1 MKNLPVEIP
10 IEEKIK
16 LPPRKIKAISK
27 DPEKLAVA
35 IDLVY
40 VSDSHPGIQRVKKG
54 KEFAYLVDGK
64 KLDDKAVVQR
74 IKGLVIPPAW
84 EDVWICML
92 ENGHLQATG
101 VDVKKRKQYRYHP
114 HWSALRNHTKYYRLL
129 EFGKALPAIRQQL
142 DKDLSLPGLP
152 VEKVLALLV
161 SLMEETSIRIG
172 NNFYEKLY
180 GSFGLTT
187 LKDRHVEIKGS
198 GLKFIFK
205 GKKSIEHSISLKN
218 KKLVALVKK
227 CRDIP
232 GKELFQYYDGGGGRR
247 AVDSGMVNNYIK
259 HISGGADFTAKDFRT
274 WAGTLEAFRAFN
286 AIGPFETVTEQKKK
300 VVEALDMVARKL
312 GNTRTV
318 CKKYYVHPSIMSLY
332 ENKGLS
338 KYEQELQKVK
348 AVEGILPEEMI
359 ILKILETK

>member
-1 MKNLPVEIP
+1 MEIS

-16 LPPRKIKAISK
+16 LPKRKIKAISK
-27 DPEKLAVA
+27 DPKKLAIA

-40 VSDSHPGIQRVKKG
+40 VSDSHPGIKRVKKDNDFG
-54 KEFAYLVDGK
+54 YLVDGK
-64 KLDDKAVVQR
+64 KLNDKTVFKR
-74 IKGLVIPPAW
+74 IKSLVIPPAW

-101 VDVKKRKQYRYHP
+101 LDVKKRKQYRYHP
-114 HWSALRNHTKYYRLL
+114 HWSAIRNHTKYYRLL

-142 DKDLSLPGLP
+142 EKDLSLPGLP
-152 VEKVLALLV
+152 VDKVLALVV

-187 LKDRHVEIKGS
+187 LKDRHVEINGS

-205 GKKSIEHSISLKN
+205 GKKSVEHTISLKN
-218 KKLVALVKK
+218 KKLAALVKK

-232 GKELFQYYDGGGGRR
+232 GRELFQYYDEGGGKH

-259 HISGGADFTAKDFRT
+259 NISGGADFSAKDFRT
-274 WAGTLEAFRAFN
+274 WTGTVHAYKALTEL
-286 AIGPFETVTEQKKK
+286 GSFETVTEQKKK
-300 VVEALDMVARKL
+300 IVEALDMVATKL

-318 CKKYYVHPSIMSLY
+318 CKKYYVHPAIISLY
-332 ENKGLS
+332 ENKALS
-338 KYEQELQKVK
+338 KYEQEIKSSQASDTPEV
-348 AVEGILPEEMI
+348 LPEEKI
-359 ILKILETK
+359 ILKILESQ